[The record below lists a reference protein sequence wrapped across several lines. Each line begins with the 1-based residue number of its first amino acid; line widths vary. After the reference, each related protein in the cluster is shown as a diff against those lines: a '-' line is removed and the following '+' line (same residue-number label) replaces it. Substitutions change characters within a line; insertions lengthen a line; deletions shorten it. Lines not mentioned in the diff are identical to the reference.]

1 MITLYAEDELH
12 GLFEVVDDHCG
23 WIMGVVAWP
32 VVDAC
37 LRQEGGPTDG
47 IGAAD
52 VSSWIV
58 AHHEEAAVAEALLH
72 VAFDEL
78 ERQFLWLAEVKLLE
92 RELMSLA
99 VLFQHVVERSKSQ
112 PGPVVASCPNNIVLG
127 SVKGGKRQVSYL
139 FFEEDVVDDFER
151 CFVGTDI
158 VEREDGVDDLSPL
171 VVIAGQGGE
180 FEPRLHGL

>member
-78 ERQFLWLAEVKLLE
+78 ERQFLWLAEVELLE
-92 RELMSLA
+92 RELMGLA
-99 VLFQHVVERSKSQ
+99 VLCQHVVERPESQ
-112 PGPVVASCPNNIVLG
+112 PRPVVASCPNDVVLG
-127 SVKGGKRQVSYL
+127 SVIGGKRQASCL
-139 FFEEDVVDDFER
+139 FFEEGIVDDFKGG
-151 CFVGTDI
+151 FVRTDI